1 MAIKV
6 QHSELTGALC
16 HEPKGADTAAAN
28 TVYIADGSG
37 SGSFQQVP
45 LSIIDFTK
53 TTVADITPTAI
64 DDAVVIDG
72 TNLTQITDEEMADVP
87 YSAGLTVPGTNAL
100 NKNLREL
107 YKYTINANTRIA
119 ELNTAITNL
128 NNKLNTLLAALR
140 SAGVVDNGE

>member
-28 TVYIADGSG
+28 TVYIANGSG

-45 LSIIDFTK
+45 LSIIKFTK

-72 TNLTQITDEEMADVP
+72 TNLTQITNKEMADVP

-107 YKYTINANTRIA
+107 YKYTVNANTRIT

-128 NNKLNTLLAALR
+128 NNKLNALLAALR
-140 SAGVVDNGE
+140 SAGVVNNG

>member
-28 TVYIADGSG
+28 TVYIANGSG

-45 LSIIDFTK
+45 LSIINFTK

-107 YKYTINANTRIA
+107 YKYTVNANTRIT
-119 ELNTAITNL
+119 EINTAITNL
-128 NNKLNTLLAALR
+128 NNKLNVLLAALR
-140 SAGVVDNGE
+140 SAGVVNNGE

>member
-28 TVYIADGSG
+28 TVYIANGSG

-45 LSIIDFTK
+45 LSIINFTK

-72 TNLTQITDEEMADVP
+72 TNLTQITNKEMADVP

-107 YKYTINANTRIA
+107 YKYTVNANTRIT

-128 NNKLNTLLAALR
+128 NNKLNALLAALR
-140 SAGVVDNGE
+140 SAGVVNNG

>member
-28 TVYIADGSG
+28 TVYIANGSG

-45 LSIIDFTK
+45 LSIINFTK

-72 TNLTQITDEEMADVP
+72 TNLTQITNEEMADVP

-107 YKYTINANTRIA
+107 YKYTINANTRIT

-128 NNKLNTLLAALR
+128 NNKLNALLAALR
-140 SAGVVDNGE
+140 SAGVVNNG

>member
-6 QHSELTGALC
+6 QHSDLTGALC

-28 TVYIADGSG
+28 TLYIADGSG

-45 LSIIDFTK
+45 LSIIDFTRAAVDDIVP
-53 TTVADITPTAI
+53 TSVDNAVA
-64 DDAVVIDG
+64 IDG
-72 TNLTQITDEEMADVP
+72 TNLVQITDETMSDVP

-107 YKYTINANTRIA
+107 YKYTVNANLRIS
-119 ELNTAITNL
+119 ELSTAVTNL
-128 NNKLNTLLAALR
+128 NNKVNALLSALR
-140 SAGVVDNGE
+140 NAGVINNGE

>member
-53 TTVADITPTAI
+53 TTVADITPTVI

>member
-107 YKYTINANTRIA
+107 YKYTVNANTRIA
-119 ELNTAITNL
+119 EINTAITNL
-128 NNKLNTLLAALR
+128 NNKLNALLAALR
-140 SAGVVDNGE
+140 SAGVVNNGE

>member
-28 TVYIADGSG
+28 TVYIANGSG

-72 TNLTQITDEEMADVP
+72 TNLTQITNEEMADVP

-119 ELNTAITNL
+119 ELNTAVENL
-128 NNKLNTLLAALR
+128 NNKLNALLAALR
-140 SAGVVDNGE
+140 SAGVVNNG

>member
-28 TVYIADGSG
+28 TVYIANGSG

-45 LSIIDFTK
+45 LSIINFTK

-72 TNLTQITDEEMADVP
+72 TNLTQITNKEMADVP

-107 YKYTINANTRIA
+107 YKYTVNANTRIA

-128 NNKLNTLLAALR
+128 NNKLNALLAALR
-140 SAGVVDNGE
+140 SAGVVNNG

>member
-28 TVYIADGSG
+28 TVYIANGSG

-72 TNLTQITDEEMADVP
+72 TNLTQITNKEMADVP

-128 NNKLNTLLAALR
+128 NDKLNALLAALR
-140 SAGVVDNGE
+140 SAGVVNNG

>member
-6 QHSELTGALC
+6 QHSELTGPLC

-28 TVYIADGSG
+28 TIYIANGSG

-53 TTVADITPTAI
+53 TTVTDITPTVI
-64 DDAVVIDG
+64 DDAVEIDG
-72 TNLTQITDEEMADVP
+72 TNLTQITNEEMADVP

-107 YKYTINANTRIA
+107 YKYTVNANTRIT

-128 NNKLNTLLAALR
+128 NSKVNALLAALR
-140 SAGVVDNGE
+140 NAGVVEDGE

>member
-28 TVYIADGSG
+28 TVYIANGSG

-45 LSIIDFTK
+45 LSIINFTK

-107 YKYTINANTRIA
+107 YKYTVNANTRIA

-140 SAGVVDNGE
+140 SAGVVNNG

>member
-28 TVYIADGSG
+28 TVYIANGSG

-45 LSIIDFTK
+45 LSIINFTK

-72 TNLTQITDEEMADVP
+72 TNLTQITNEEMADVP

-107 YKYTINANTRIA
+107 YKYTVNANTRIE

-128 NNKLNTLLAALR
+128 NNKLNALLAALR
-140 SAGVVDNGE
+140 SAGVVNNG

>member
-1 MAIKV
+1 MALKV

-28 TVYIADGSG
+28 TVYIANGSG

-45 LSIIDFTK
+45 LSIINFTK

-72 TNLTQITDEEMADVP
+72 TNLTQITNKEMADVP

-107 YKYTINANTRIA
+107 YKYTVNANTRIT

-128 NNKLNTLLAALR
+128 NNKLNALLAALR
-140 SAGVVDNGE
+140 SAGVVNNG

>member
-72 TNLTQITDEEMADVP
+72 TNLTQITDGEMADVP

-119 ELNTAITNL
+119 EINTAITNL

-140 SAGVVDNGE
+140 SAGVVNNGE

>member
-28 TVYIADGSG
+28 TVYIANGSG

-45 LSIIDFTK
+45 LSIINFTK

-72 TNLTQITDEEMADVP
+72 TNLTQITDEEMTDVP

-107 YKYTINANTRIA
+107 YKYTVNANTRIA
-119 ELNTAITNL
+119 EINTAITNL
-128 NNKLNTLLAALR
+128 NNKLNALLAALR
-140 SAGVVDNGE
+140 SAGVVNNG